1 MPAGGP
7 DILAVCSVK
16 GEASSSP
23 PGYLTPR
30 LAAVPVAASRF
41 PEDGDVQ
48 TRSRVGL

>member
-1 MPAGGP
+1 MPTGGP

-16 GEASSSP
+16 GEASSP

-30 LAAVPVAASRF
+30 LAAVPRAASRF

-48 TRSRVGL
+48 THTRVGL